1 MVSKYDGI
9 NILLGRGIHCFI
21 AGMHVCPPFRCSS
34 SCGLFDAITL
44 PELPGA
50 SFVLRPMPN
59 PATSFHCRP
68 STRDQRPVIQSLIDS
83 KPFGPAST
91 GTERETI
98 KAASNQIAEPPITMP
113 SRPTFHGSSEGGTVE
128 KRQPAN
134 RERSLWVVHPR
145 GDRLLERQTWQ
156 SLPGN
161 GGIASKASYALA
173 SPCLSPI
180 DLESRNETYVLSSRV
195 QIVGSEEELNR
206 IEMATIASLTR
217 PHNHSTRRRMG
228 EPRIRCNQTKPQNRP
243 GLHRER

>member
-1 MVSKYDGI
+1 M
-9 NILLGRGIHCFI
+9 
-21 AGMHVCPPFRCSS
+21 
-34 SCGLFDAITL
+34 
-44 PELPGA
+44 
-50 SFVLRPMPN
+50 
-59 PATSFHCRP
+59 
-68 STRDQRPVIQSLIDS
+68 
-83 KPFGPAST
+83 
-91 GTERETI
+91 
-98 KAASNQIAEPPITMP
+98 
-113 SRPTFHGSSEGGTVE
+113 
-128 KRQPAN
+128 
-134 RERSLWVVHPR
+134 VHPR

-243 GLHRER
+243 GLRKPGKVMRKPKKGSNPFSPTRSQFGLQAATRLHEAGIESPVSHTAVNPGLVHTARHTMGAGHARSRWLNRKERDA